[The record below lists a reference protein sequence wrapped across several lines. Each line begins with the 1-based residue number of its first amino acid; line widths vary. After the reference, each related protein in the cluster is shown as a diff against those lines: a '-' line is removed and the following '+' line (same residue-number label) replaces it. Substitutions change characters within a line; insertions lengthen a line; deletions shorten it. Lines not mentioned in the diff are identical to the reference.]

1 MSRRVDF
8 NRHDYLRLLKLSP
21 FERRRTKA
29 NPRGGW
35 RFGTK
40 RISDAIVDR
49 LVASRRAEIIGDRL
63 VATISPT
70 PSAAF
75 ASPASPAPA
84 AGRAG

>member
-1 MSRRVDF
+1 MTRRVDF

-21 FERRRTKA
+21 FERR
-29 NPRGGW
+29 PRGGW

-40 RISDAIVDR
+40 RISNTVVER
-49 LVASRRAEIIGDRL
+49 LVASRRAEIIGNRL
-63 VATISPT
+63 VAIASPT